1 MIIDIEKIKKSA
13 NIIGSSDKMDEMIFM
28 VGQVANT
35 DISVLVTGAS
45 GAGKEMV
52 AKAVH
57 KNSKRKHEK
66 LITVNCAAIPSG
78 IIESE
83 LFGHKKGAYTDAS
96 DSRKGYFE
104 TANKGT
110 IFLDEIGDMPLDSQT
125 RLLRVLSNKE
135 FYRVGGDTPI
145 KVEVRI
151 LTATHQNL
159 ENLVTNGTFREDLF
173 YRLNVIRIEVPPLRK
188 RLDDISD
195 LSTAFLKAHSDAL
208 VEPLKILSNDALKKL
223 KQFDWPGNVR
233 QLENV
238 CYWLTLMAPSQNIGV
253 NDLPSEVLENKST
266 IKPTSDWISGFKS
279 WLEDLHDNYSDNLLK
294 RIEPEIDKAMIE
306 FALDKSSGKKQDAAK
321 MLGLGRN
328 TLAKKLK
335 NLDISD

>member
-1 MIIDIEKIKKSA
+1 
-13 NIIGSSDKMDEMIFM
+13 
-28 VGQVANT
+28 
-35 DISVLVTGAS
+35 L
-45 GAGKEMV
+45 
-52 AKAVH
+52 
-57 KNSKRKHEK
+57 
-66 LITVNCAAIPSG
+66 
-78 IIESE
+78 IESE
-83 LFGHKKGAYTDAS
+83 LFGHEKGSFTGAVDQ
-96 DSRKGYFE
+96 RIGRFE
-104 TANKGT
+104 QANGGT
-110 IFLDEIGDMPLDSQT
+110 LFLDEIGDMPLETQT

-135 FYRVGGDTPI
+135 FYRVGGDKPI
-145 KVEVRI
+145 KVDVRI

-208 VEPLKILSNDALKKL
+208 VEPLKILSDEALKKL
-223 KQFDWPGNVR
+223 KEFDWPGNVR

-253 NDLPSEVLENKST
+253 NDLPSEILENKST
-266 IKPTSDWISGFKS
+266 IKPTSDWTSGFKS
-279 WLEDLHDNYSDNLLK
+279 WLEDLHDNYNDNLLK